1 MVEKVEVGDTT
12 SSRKEVRRAE
22 RAGRAPALAGRHRK
36 AVSVDVKAERCS
48 PRYHETCLARESVEG
63 SGAAVGKPCGV
74 WLRSLMDE
82 MMRSR
87 ISVSSRSA
95 QAETAAA

>member
-1 MVEKVEVGDTT
+1 MGGRSMKDVGGAVLAGSTPPFLG
-12 SSRKEVRRAE
+12 RE
-22 RAGRAPALAGRHRK
+22 RA
-36 AVSVDVKAERCS
+36 AVNVDVGPERRS
-48 PRYHETCLARESVEG
+48 PRYHETCLARESVEE

-87 ISVSSRSA
+87 SSVSSRGV